1 MKDYEPERQPS
12 IEISTQ
18 VSAEQHWQA
27 LDRSTLGPRSVLLYA
42 ERLSEAV
49 DLRSM
54 LSTDQIMAVQV
65 AGDPAADGAV
75 LDFAFVQGLRKQ
87 CIAAEVP
94 FHFAGTGAN
103 FQMKG
108 RVFHIPAKL
117 QASQAAKAEMEYFP
131 ICLAMNAPVPAL
143 AQDMTGD
150 AGQTAKTD
158 TASMEMR
165 KPQRSNAGRRSVQMG
180 GWEAMGHVP
189 SMFDCM
195 DGGPEHAPSMF
206 DQIAGGTYGGAS
218 MSVSPDRRGSMAA
231 VGAAMPDADGF
242 TAVSFN
248 PFEDG
253 EETAQEN
260 VRPEDE
266 DPTFFGSLEH
276 PSVKNLH
283 YTIEISD
290 DDDDYQGASAEDH
303 RQLEESERARK
314 SSAQVQFLQESLRL
328 AEDGGHP

>member
-18 VSAEQHWQA
+18 ASADQHWQA
-27 LDRSTLGPRSVLLYA
+27 LDRSTLAPRSVLLYA

-49 DLRSM
+49 DLRTM
-54 LSTDQIMAVQV
+54 LSTGLIMAVQV
-65 AGDPAADGAV
+65 AGDPAENGAV

-87 CIAAEVP
+87 CIAADVP

-117 QASQAAKAEMEYFP
+117 QASQAAKAEVEYFP

-143 AQDMTGD
+143 DQDMTGD
-150 AGQTAKTD
+150 AGQAAKTD

-165 KPQRSNAGRRSVQMG
+165 KPQRSDAGRRSVQN
-180 GWEAMGHVP
+180 GWEAMGHAP

-195 DGGPEHAPSMF
+195 DGSTNHAPSMF
-206 DQIAGGTYGGAS
+206 DRMAGGTDRGAS
-218 MSVSPDRRGSMAA
+218 MAV

-260 VRPEDE
+260 ARPEDE
-266 DPTFFGSLEH
+266 EPTFFGSPEH

-283 YTIEISD
+283 YTIEVSD

>member
-27 LDRSTLGPRSVLLYA
+27 LDRSALGPRSVLLYA

-49 DLRSM
+49 DLRPM
-54 LSTDQIMAVQV
+54 LSTGLIMAVQV
-65 AGDPAADGAV
+65 AGDPAENGAV
-75 LDFAFVQGLRKQ
+75 LDFAYVQGIRKQ
-87 CIAAEVP
+87 CIAADVP

-131 ICLAMNAPVPAL
+131 ICLAMNAPVTAMD
-143 AQDMTGD
+143 QDMSVE
-150 AGQTAKTD
+150 AGRAAKDD
-158 TASMEMR
+158 TSSMETR
-165 KPQRSNAGRRSVQMG
+165 KPQRSDAGRRFVQT
-180 GWEAMGHVP
+180 GWEAMGHAP

-206 DQIAGGTYGGAS
+206 DRMTGGTDRRES
-218 MSVSPDRRGSMAA
+218 MSAGQVAL
-231 VGAAMPDADGF
+231 PDADGF
-242 TAVSFN
+242 APVNFN

-260 VRPEDE
+260 ARPEDE
-266 DPTFFGSLEH
+266 DPTFFGSPEH

-283 YTIEISD
+283 YTIEVSD

-314 SSAQVQFLQESLRL
+314 SGAQVQFLQESLRL

>member
-18 VSAEQHWQA
+18 ASADQHWQT
-27 LDRSTLGPRSVLLYA
+27 LDRSTLAPRSVLLYA

-49 DLRSM
+49 DLRTM
-54 LSTDQIMAVQV
+54 LSTGLIMAVQV
-65 AGDPAADGAV
+65 AGDPAEDGAV

-87 CIAAEVP
+87 CIAADVP

-143 AQDMTGD
+143 AQEMCAD
-150 AGQTAKTD
+150 AGQAAKID
-158 TASMEMR
+158 TTYMETP
-165 KPQRSNAGRRSVQMG
+165 KPQQSYAGRRSVQTG
-180 GWEAMGHVP
+180 GWEAMGHAP

-195 DGGPEHAPSMF
+195 DGLADRAPSVA
-206 DQIAGGTYGGAS
+206 DGAGAQ
-218 MSVSPDRRGSMAA
+218 
-231 VGAAMPDADGF
+231 PDADGF

-253 EETAQEN
+253 EETARETAH
-260 VRPEDE
+260 PEDE
-266 DPTFFGSLEH
+266 DPTFFGSPEH

-283 YTIEISD
+283 YTIEVSD

-314 SSAQVQFLQESLRL
+314 SGAQVQFLQESLRL

>member
-12 IEISTQ
+12 IEILTQ
-18 VSAEQHWQA
+18 ASADQQWQA
-27 LDRSTLGPRSVLLYA
+27 LDRSALAPRSVLLYA

-49 DLRSM
+49 DLRPM
-54 LSTDQIMAVQV
+54 LSTGQIMAVQV

-131 ICLAMNAPVPAL
+131 ICLAMNTPVPAL
-143 AQDMTGD
+143 D
-150 AGQTAKTD
+150 
-158 TASMEMR
+158 
-165 KPQRSNAGRRSVQMG
+165 
-180 GWEAMGHVP
+180 
-189 SMFDCM
+189 
-195 DGGPEHAPSMF
+195 HAPSIF
-206 DQIAGGTYGGAS
+206 DQMSAGK
-218 MSVSPDRRGSMAA
+218 V
-231 VGAAMPDADGF
+231 AMPDADGF

-260 VRPEDE
+260 LRPEDE
-266 DPTFFGSLEH
+266 DSTFFGSLEH

-283 YTIEISD
+283 YTIEVSD

>member
-18 VSAEQHWQA
+18 ASADQHWQA

-49 DLRSM
+49 DLRPM
-54 LSTDQIMAVQV
+54 LSTGLIMAVQV

-87 CIAAEVP
+87 CIAADVP
-94 FHFAGTGAN
+94 FHFAGTGTN

-108 RVFHIPAKL
+108 RMFHIPAKL
-117 QASQAAKAEMEYFP
+117 QASQAAKAELEYFP

-143 AQDMTGD
+143 AQALSED
-150 AGQTAKTD
+150 AGQAAKID
-158 TASMEMR
+158 TTSVETR
-165 KPQRSNAGRRSVQMG
+165 KPQRSYAGRRSVQTG
-180 GWEAMGHVP
+180 GWEAMGH
-189 SMFDCM
+189 
-195 DGGPEHAPSMF
+195 APSMF
-206 DQIAGGTYGGAS
+206 DQMSGGQDRGRS
-218 MSVSPDRRGSMAA
+218 MSSGA
-231 VGAAMPDADGF
+231 VALPDADGF
-242 TAVSFN
+242 APVSFN

-253 EETAQEN
+253 EDTAQEN
-260 VRPEDE
+260 AHPEDE
-266 DPTFFGSLEH
+266 DSTFFGSPEH

-283 YTIEISD
+283 YTIEVSD

-314 SSAQVQFLQESLRL
+314 SGAQVQFLQESLRL

>member
-18 VSAEQHWQA
+18 ASAEQHWQT
-27 LDRSTLGPRSVLLYA
+27 LDRSTLEPRSVLLYA
-42 ERLSEAV
+42 ARLSETV
-49 DLRSM
+49 NLGPM
-54 LSTDQIMAVQV
+54 LSTGQIMAVQV
-65 AGDPAADGAV
+65 AGDPAEDGVV

-87 CIAAEVP
+87 CIAADVP

-143 AQDMTGD
+143 AQEMSVD
-150 AGQTAKTD
+150 AGQAAKID
-158 TASMEMR
+158 TASMETR
-165 KPQRSNAGRRSVQMG
+165 KPQRGDAGRRSVQMG
-180 GWEAMGHVP
+180 GWEAMGHAP

-195 DGGPEHAPSMF
+195 QGNANSE
-206 DQIAGGTYGGAS
+206 
-218 MSVSPDRRGSMAA
+218 AA
-231 VGAAMPDADGF
+231 LPDADGF
-242 TAVSFN
+242 TAVRFN

-253 EETAQEN
+253 EEPAPEN

-266 DPTFFGSLEH
+266 EPAFFGSPEH

-283 YTIEISD
+283 YTIEVSD

>member
-18 VSAEQHWQA
+18 ASADQHWQA
-27 LDRSTLGPRSVLLYA
+27 LERSTLAPRSVLLYA

-49 DLRSM
+49 DLRPM
-54 LSTDQIMAVQV
+54 LSTGQIMAVQV
-65 AGDPAADGAV
+65 AGDPAEDGAV

-94 FHFAGTGAN
+94 FHFAGTGTN

-131 ICLAMNAPVPAL
+131 ICLAMNAPVPA
-143 AQDMTGD
+143 AD
-150 AGQTAKTD
+150 
-158 TASMEMR
+158 
-165 KPQRSNAGRRSVQMG
+165 
-180 GWEAMGHVP
+180 
-189 SMFDCM
+189 
-195 DGGPEHAPSMF
+195 HAPSLF
-206 DQIAGGTYGGAS
+206 DQMSGGRDRGRSMPGGA
-218 MSVSPDRRGSMAA
+218 VAL
-231 VGAAMPDADGF
+231 PDADGF
-242 TAVSFN
+242 TPVSFN

-253 EETAQEN
+253 EDTAQEN
-260 VRPEDE
+260 AHPEDE
-266 DPTFFGSLEH
+266 DPTFFGSPEH

-283 YTIEISD
+283 YTIEVSD

>member
-18 VSAEQHWQA
+18 ASADQHWQA
-27 LDRSTLGPRSVLLYA
+27 LDRSALGPRSVLLYA

-49 DLRSM
+49 DLRPM
-54 LSTDQIMAVQV
+54 LSTGQIMAVQV
-65 AGDPAADGAV
+65 AGDSAADGAV

-87 CIAAEVP
+87 CIAADVP

-117 QASQAAKAEMEYFP
+117 QASQAAKAEVEYFP

-165 KPQRSNAGRRSVQMG
+165 KPQRSDAGRRSVQTG
-180 GWEAMGHVP
+180 GWEAMGHAP

-206 DQIAGGTYGGAS
+206 DRMAGGTDRGAS
-218 MSVSPDRRGSMAA
+218 MAV

-260 VRPEDE
+260 ARPEDE
-266 DPTFFGSLEH
+266 DPTFFGSPEH

-283 YTIEISD
+283 YTIEVSD

>member
-12 IEISTQ
+12 MEISTQ
-18 VSAEQHWQA
+18 ASAEQKWQA

-49 DLRSM
+49 NLRPM
-54 LSTDQIMAVQV
+54 LSTGLIMAVQV
-65 AGDPAADGAV
+65 AGDPAEDGAV

-87 CIAAEVP
+87 CIAADVP
-94 FHFAGTGAN
+94 FHFAGTGTN

-108 RVFHIPAKL
+108 RMFHIPAKL
-117 QASQAAKAEMEYFP
+117 QASQAAKAELEYFP

-143 AQDMTGD
+143 AQDLSED
-150 AGQTAKTD
+150 AGQAAKID
-158 TASMEMR
+158 TTSVETC
-165 KPQRSNAGRRSVQMG
+165 KPQRSYAGRRAVQTG
-180 GWEAMGHVP
+180 GWEAIG
-189 SMFDCM
+189 
-195 DGGPEHAPSMF
+195 HAPSMF
-206 DQIAGGTYGGAS
+206 DQMSGGQDRGRS
-218 MSVSPDRRGSMAA
+218 MSSGA
-231 VGAAMPDADGF
+231 VALPDADGF
-242 TAVSFN
+242 APVSFN

-253 EETAQEN
+253 EDTAQEN
-260 VRPEDE
+260 AHPEDE
-266 DPTFFGSLEH
+266 DSTFFGSPEH

>member
-18 VSAEQHWQA
+18 ASAEQHWQA
-27 LDRSTLGPRSVLLYA
+27 LDRSALGPRSVLLYA
-42 ERLSEAV
+42 ERLSEAL

-54 LSTDQIMAVQV
+54 LSTGQIMAVQV
-65 AGDPAADGAV
+65 AGDPAEDGAV

-150 AGQTAKTD
+150 AAQAAKIGT
-158 TASMEMR
+158 TSMEMR
-165 KPQRSNAGRRSVQMG
+165 KPQRSDAGRRSVQT
-180 GWEAMGHVP
+180 GWEAMGHAP

-195 DGGPEHAPSMF
+195 QGNANSE
-206 DQIAGGTYGGAS
+206 
-218 MSVSPDRRGSMAA
+218 
-231 VGAAMPDADGF
+231 AAMPDADGF

-260 VRPEDE
+260 ARPEDE

-283 YTIEISD
+283 YTIEVSD

>member
-27 LDRSTLGPRSVLLYA
+27 LDRSALGPRSVLLYA
-42 ERLSEAV
+42 ERLSEAL
-49 DLRSM
+49 DLRPM
-54 LSTDQIMAVQV
+54 LSTGQIMAVQV
-65 AGDPAADGAV
+65 AGDPAEDGAV

-87 CIAAEVP
+87 CIAADVP

-143 AQDMTGD
+143 DQDMIGD

-158 TASMEMR
+158 TATMEMR
-165 KPQRSNAGRRSVQMG
+165 KPQRSDAGRRSVQTG
-180 GWEAMGHVP
+180 GWEAMGHAP

-195 DGGPEHAPSMF
+195 DGGPEHASSMF
-206 DQIAGGTYGGAS
+206 DRMAGGTGCGAS
-218 MSVSPDRRGSMAA
+218 RSA
-231 VGAAMPDADGF
+231 VGATMPDADGF

-253 EETAQEN
+253 EETAQEKA
-260 VRPEDE
+260 RPEDE

-283 YTIEISD
+283 YTIEVSD